1 MKHRFLVSLILGL
14 SMLTGVAVY
23 ATSNAVARTA
33 GIGLFCTIV
42 LKATA
47 LGHIVY
53 RLLISH

>member
-1 MKHRFLVSLILGL
+1 MKHRFLVSVIVGL

-23 ATSNAVARTA
+23 ATSNAAARTA

-53 RLLISH
+53 RVLTGH